1 MKKKLM
7 VLSGLVLASAPV
19 LALAQTFG
27 GSSYADCNV
36 NSTVAGAANLFGLL
50 CRVGQLMNSVVPVLI
65 ALAVLYFVYGVV
77 SYVISDDE
85 EAKSKGRDRI
95 IFGVIGLA
103 VILGLWGLV
112 NLLRNTFG
120 LNNSQSYTLP
130 TVPVV
135 IPTDSGT
142 TGGTN
147 NKSTP

>member
-7 VLSGLVLASAPV
+7 GLSGLVLASAPV
-19 LALAQTFG
+19 LALAQNTPSFG
-27 GSSYADCNV
+27 GATSGSCNV
-36 NSTVAGAANLFGLL
+36 TLGNNGSDLFGLL
-50 CRVGQLMNSVVPVLI
+50 CKFGQLMNAVVPVLI

-120 LNNSQSYTLP
+120 LNNSQTYTLP
-130 TVPVV
+130 TVPVI
-135 IPTDSGT
+135 IPSASGN

-147 NKSTP
+147 